1 MQSIFLNAHTLP
13 LGIACMFWAACGINV
28 FPLGYLCYK
37 TNPTWRTTRSEN
49 VKMHS
54 IFYILFFLY
63 FWSII
68 TFAFIL
74 PWLCQDLG
82 FSLYYKSSQLTKD
95 KLENINSKRTVEA
108 YTFFSHLQA
117 QASDVFSL
125 NKPPFLKENL
135 RIAFVVVSVKRQSN
149 PRYLLQV
156 VARLLSQ
163 TRDEKDHK
171 WKAKVVVLN
180 ADTNPSENKDAEYLE
195 NYVTVINAYEGI
207 NISMVDTEVY
217 EKEKRD
223 YVLALKI
230 GANLNADYTVIIE
243 DDALP
248 DRDFFQKLQ
257 FLINWRV
264 SWFRTKPGWGFLK
277 LYYPEKWQGYGN
289 TEIPEMILIFLSGG
303 AVPTVIYLYMK
314 RARSYKYR
322 YQMVMVV
329 LLFISSGLYVM
340 MAAYSIG
347 RAHLIELGKISP
359 LFYRVSQAPG
369 CCTPCVLYPRV
380 YLKDII
386 EFLQSKRCKKS
397 YPLDFALDDFVKV
410 RHLHKYL
417 ASPNLVSHIGFHSS
431 LGGADKDL
439 KEFSLLFDP

>member
-1 MQSIFLNAHTLP
+1 MYSL
-13 LGIACMFWAACGINV
+13 
-28 FPLGYLCYK
+28 
-37 TNPTWRTTRSEN
+37 
-49 VKMHS
+49 
-54 IFYILFFLY
+54 FYILFFLY
-63 FWSII
+63 LWSII

-74 PWLCQDLG
+74 PWFCQDLG
-82 FSLYYKSSQLTKD
+82 FSLYYKSSKLTKD
-95 KLENINSKRTVEA
+95 KLENINLQRTGEA
-108 YTFFSHLQA
+108 FDFFSHLRA
-117 QASDVFSL
+117 QPQSVFSL
-125 NKPPFLKENL
+125 NEPHFIEENI

-149 PRYLLQV
+149 PHYLLQV
-156 VARLLSQ
+156 VACLLSQ
-163 TRDEKDHK
+163 TKDETDKK

-180 ADTNPSENKDAEYLE
+180 ADLNPSENKDAEYLE
-195 NYVTVINAYEGI
+195 NYLTVVNAYKGI

-223 YVLALKI
+223 YVLALEI
-230 GANLNADYTVIIE
+230 GAHLNADFTVIIE

-248 DRDFFQKLQ
+248 DRDFLQKLK

-264 SWFRTKPGWGFLK
+264 SWFRTKPGWAFLK

-289 TEIPEMILIFLSGG
+289 TEIPELVLIFILGS
-303 AVPTVIYLYMK
+303 AVPTGIYLYMLLYMK
-314 RARSYKYR
+314 RSRIYKYN
-322 YQMVMVV
+322 YQMVMII
-329 LLFISSGLYVM
+329 LLFISCGLYCM
-340 MAAYSIG
+340 MAAYTIG

-359 LFYRVSQAPG
+359 LFYRASQAPG

-397 YPLDFALDDFVKV
+397 YPLDFALDDFVMVK
-410 RHLHKYL
+410 HLHKYL